1 MSESQAPNPFSREA
15 SEPADGLS
23 PDPSQD
29 SADPNPGSATPP
41 TYQPGGEAPDQ
52 YTGDWP
58 SYPAGDPYGRP
69 AADPYGRPATGP
81 YAMPGDSY
89 SNPSANS
96 RYAGPEA
103 GFAPQPTPPY
113 GDIGQSY
120 GQSYEQPAGY
130 DSTPYAAN
138 PYQPAFG
145 AVSPY
150 GTVPEATP
158 TEQHPQAA
166 LALILG
172 ILGTVLGMTC
182 VVGGLVGIGGIVT
195 GRRVRNEI
203 DAAPGRYTGRS
214 QAIGGIVT
222 GIIGVSIFALVTV
235 MIVLLVIAGIAGAD
249 F

>member
-15 SEPADGLS
+15 SEPSDGL
-23 PDPSQD
+23 

-41 TYQPGGEAPDQ
+41 TYRSTGGESSDQ

-58 SYPAGDPYGRP
+58 SYPAGDPYGRSN
-69 AADPYGRPATGP
+69 ADP
-81 YAMPGDSY
+81 YAMPGESY
-89 SNPSANS
+89 NSPSANS

-113 GDIGQSY
+113 GDFGQSY
-120 GQSYEQPAGY
+120 GQPAGY

-150 GTVPEATP
+150 GAVPDATP
-158 TEQHPQAA
+158 TQQHPQAN

-182 VVGGLVGIGGIVT
+182 VVGGLVGIGGIVM

-203 DAAPGRYTGRS
+203 DAEPGRYMGRS
-214 QAIGGIVT
+214 QAVGGIVT
-222 GIIGVSIFALVTV
+222 GIIGVSIFTLVTV
-235 MIVLLVIAGIAGAD
+235 LIVLAVVAGIASAGL
-249 F
+249 

>member
-1 MSESQAPNPFSREA
+1 MSDSQAPNPFSREA
-15 SEPADGLS
+15 SEPSDGLRA
-23 PDPSQD
+23 DPSQG
-29 SADPNPGSATPP
+29 SADPNPGSAMPP
-41 TYQPGGEAPDQ
+41 PYQPGGESPDQ
-52 YTGDWP
+52 YAGDWP

-69 AADPYGRPATGP
+69 EADP
-81 YAMPGDSY
+81 YAMPGESY
-89 SNPSANS
+89 ADPSANS

-103 GFAPQPTPPY
+103 GFAPQPTSPY
-113 GDIGQSY
+113 GDFGQSCAR
-120 GQSYEQPAGY
+120 PAGY
-130 DSTPYAAN
+130 DSSPYAAN

-150 GTVPEATP
+150 GAVPEATP

-222 GIIGVSIFALVTV
+222 GIIGVSIFTLVTV
-235 MIVLLVIAGIAGAD
+235 LIVLLVIAGIASAD

>member
-15 SEPADGLS
+15 SEPSDGLS
-23 PDPSQD
+23 
-29 SADPNPGSATPP
+29 ADADPGSATPP
-41 TYQPGGEAPDQ
+41 TYRATGGESPDQ
-52 YTGDWP
+52 YAGDWP
-58 SYPAGDPYGRP
+58 SYPAGDPYGRSSV
-69 AADPYGRPATGP
+69 DP
-81 YAMPGDSY
+81 YAMPGESY
-89 SNPSANS
+89 NNLSANS

-113 GDIGQSY
+113 GDFGQSY
-120 GQSYEQPAGY
+120 GQPAGY
-130 DSTPYAAN
+130 DSNPYAAN

-150 GTVPEATP
+150 GAVPEATP
-158 TEQHPQAA
+158 TEQHPQAP

-182 VVGGLVGIGGIVT
+182 VVGGLVGIGGIVV

-203 DAAPGRYTGRS
+203 DAEPGRYTGRS
-214 QAIGGIVT
+214 QAVGGIVT
-222 GIIGVSIFALVTV
+222 GIIGVSIFTLVTV
-235 MIVLLVIAGIAGAD
+235 LIVLAVIAGIASAD

>member
-29 SADPNPGSATPP
+29 SADPSPGSATPP

-58 SYPAGDPYGRP
+58 SYPAG
-69 AADPYGRPATGP
+69 DPYGRPATGP

-130 DSTPYAAN
+130 NSTPYAAN

-235 MIVLLVIAGIAGAD
+235 MIVLLVIAGIAGTD

>member
-1 MSESQAPNPFSREA
+1 MSESQPPNPFSREA
-15 SEPADGLS
+15 SGS
-23 PDPSQD
+23 PDGPD
-29 SADPNPGSATPP
+29 ANPNPGSATSP
-41 TYQPGGEAPDQ
+41 TYQPTGGKSPDQ
-52 YTGDWP
+52 YPGDWP
-58 SYPAGDPYGRP
+58 SYPASDPYGRP
-69 AADPYGRPATGP
+69 TTDPYAV
-81 YAMPGDSY
+81 PGESY

-113 GDIGQSY
+113 GDFGHSY
-120 GQSYEQPAGY
+120 GQPAGY
-130 DSTPYAAN
+130 DGTPYEAN

-150 GTVPEATP
+150 GAIPEATP
-158 TEQHPQAA
+158 TQQHPQAA

-182 VVGGLVGIGGIVT
+182 VVGGLVGIGGIVV

-203 DAAPGRYTGRS
+203 DAEPARYTGRS

-222 GIIGVSIFALVTV
+222 GIIGVSIFTLVTIL
-235 MIVLLVIAGIAGAD
+235 IVLLVIAGIASAD

>member
-1 MSESQAPNPFSREA
+1 MP
-15 SEPADGLS
+15 PA
-23 PDPSQD
+23 
-29 SADPNPGSATPP
+29 
-41 TYQPGGEAPDQ
+41 YQPGGESPDQ

-58 SYPAGDPYGRP
+58 SYPEGDPYGRP
-69 AADPYGRPATGP
+69 AADPY
-81 YAMPGDSY
+81 AMPGESY

-150 GTVPEATP
+150 GAVPEATP
-158 TEQHPQAA
+158 TEQHPQAT

-203 DAAPGRYTGRS
+203 DAAPGRYTGLS

-235 MIVLLVIAGIAGAD
+235 MIVLLVIAGIAGTN